1 MGERQVND
9 SFRGNSKPGEQKILQ
24 QMEELVMLQLCFG
37 LSVILFGLY
46 AWNREQP
53 H

>member
-1 MGERQVND
+1 MGCEWLLQER
-9 SFRGNSKPGEQKILQ
+9 FKAGEQNSLQ
-24 QMEELVMLQLCFG
+24 LMEELVMLQLCFG